1 MFYAVESCDRS
12 SPSPVIWSETI
23 ETDRLCRYSRWVRHV
38 IRARGSQNGVLL
50 VSYQFTDSV
59 PYLLN
64 WVGVRLGERFS
75 LRLASY
81 DITLPM
87 YRVLATLRQDES
99 KTLTELSDMV
109 SVEISTLSRLV
120 GLLVRRNLVSRVRP
134 ADNARIVR
142 ITLTPKGEELAEE
155 LMPIAAMFEK
165 TAIEGLD
172 PAEVKLFK
180 SILRHIGRNIAGL

>member
-1 MFYAVESCDRS
+1 M
-12 SPSPVIWSETI
+12 PVQPIGAHQHL
-23 ETDRLCRYSRWVRHV
+23 RRWF
-38 IRARGSQNGVLL
+38 SNGDLL

-75 LRLASY
+75 VRLASY

-87 YRVLATLRQDES
+87 YRVLATLRQQES

-120 GLLVRRNLVSRVRP
+120 GLMVRRNLVSRERP
-134 ADNARIVR
+134 LDNARIVR
-142 ITLTPKGEELAEE
+142 ITLTPKGEELADE

-172 PAEVKLFK
+172 QTEVKLFK